1 LTLISETQAQVTEK
15 SSDPR
20 YDAYQFRNVGP
31 FRGGRV
37 TAIEGVPSIA
47 NTFYMG
53 ATGGGVWKT
62 TDYGITWNNVSDG
75 YFPTPSI
82 GAISVALT
90 NPDIVYVGTGSDGMR
105 SNVITGKGMF
115 KSTNGG
121 KKWEFIGLKETG
133 HIGAVEVHPTNPDIV
148 YVAAIGQAF
157 GTNEE
162 RGIFRTKDGGKNWDK
177 ILYHSDSIG
186 FSDLELV
193 PKKPNIVYAAAW
205 KAQRTPWT
213 IDSGGNNAEGGIY
226 KSKNGGK
233 DWEKLENGLPQGLIG
248 KIDLAVSPTDKNL
261 LYCLSVIS
269 FNDVGILIF
278 SFIFI

>member
-1 LTLISETQAQVTEK
+1 MSSILISETEC
-15 SSDPR
+15 SSDQESLQTPCSMHFK
-20 YDAYQFRNVGP
+20 FRNVGP

-37 TAIEGVPSIA
+37 TAIEGIATQPS
-47 NTFYMG
+47 TFYMG

-62 TDYGITWNNVSDG
+62 DDYGISWKNVSDG

-82 GAISVALT
+82 GAISVAPT
-90 NPDIVYVGTGSDGMR
+90 NPDVVYVGTGSDGMR

-115 KSTNGG
+115 KSTNAG

-162 RGIFRTKDGGKNWDK
+162 RGIFRTRDGGKNWEK

-186 FSDLELV
+186 FSDLEFA
-193 PKKPNIVYAAAW
+193 PDDPNTIYAGSW
-205 KAQRTPWT
+205 RGERKPWT
-213 IDSGGNNAEGGIY
+213 IISGSKEGGVY
-226 KSKNGGK
+226 KSTDGGDTWK
-233 DWEKLENGLPQGLIG
+233 KLEEGP
-248 KIDLAVSPTDKNL
+248 SE
-261 LYCLSVIS
+261 
-269 FNDVGILIF
+269 
-278 SFIFI
+278 